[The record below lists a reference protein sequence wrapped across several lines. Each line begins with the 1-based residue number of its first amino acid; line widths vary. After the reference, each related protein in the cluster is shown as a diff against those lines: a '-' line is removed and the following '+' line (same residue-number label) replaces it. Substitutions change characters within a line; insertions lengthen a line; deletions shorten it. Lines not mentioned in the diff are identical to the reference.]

1 MKNVKNRQVKRK
13 TPAPKI
19 ATKRI
24 SEWNDIHHYARP
36 GWLYR
41 GHRSADWVI
50 ESSIERCFTR
60 ENTPIAERYDFE
72 QELLRDF
79 KRAYHQYAA
88 HVPGDESLIEWLALM
103 EHHGAP
109 TRFVDFSYSIY
120 VAAYFALENADEDCA
135 VWAINGPWAS
145 KASVSALRNTGKR
158 GVESFLRPTVQ
169 EQEKIAGEVLFSAP
183 HVRCA
188 VPLNPFRL
196 NERLRTQKG
205 IFMVTGDCALPFM
218 ENLRALPRHHGAE
231 NVVKLVIPLSL
242 RRTVLRML
250 YYMNVSRTSLF
261 PGLDGYAR
269 SLGVYHPSFEPVKW

>member
-1 MKNVKNRQVKRK
+1 MSRRTRK
-13 TPAPKI
+13 PAESDYI
-19 ATKRI
+19 AEVRL
-24 SEWNDIHHYARP
+24 NNGDDLHRYAMP

-41 GHRSADWVI
+41 GHRKADWVI

-60 ENTPIAERYDFE
+60 ENIPEKERYSLE

-88 HVPGDESLIEWLALM
+88 HVPGDSAVIEWLALM

-109 TRFVDFSYSIY
+109 TRCVDFSYSIY
-120 VAAYFALENADEDCA
+120 VAAYFALEDADADCA

-145 KASVSALRNTGKR
+145 KASVAALRKAGKK
-158 GVESFLRPTVQ
+158 GVETFLKPTVQ
-169 EQEKIAGEVLFSAP
+169 EQESIAAEAFLRTP

-188 VPLNPFRL
+188 VPVNPYRL

-205 IFMVTGDCALPFM
+205 IFVVPGDCRLPFM
-218 ENLRALPRHHGAE
+218 ENIQALPHYQSAD
-231 NVVKLVIPLSL
+231 NVLKIVIPIGL
-242 RRTVLRML
+242 RRTLLRQL
-250 YYMNVSRTSLF
+250 YHMNVSRTSLF
-261 PGLDGYAR
+261 PGLDGYAK

>member
-1 MKNVKNRQVKRK
+1 MSRRTRKPAESDYIAEVRLKNGDDLHRY
-13 TPAPKI
+13 
-19 ATKRI
+19 AT
-24 SEWNDIHHYARP
+24 P

-41 GHRSADWVI
+41 GHRKADWVI

-60 ENTPIAERYDFE
+60 ENIPEKERYSLE

-88 HVPGDESLIEWLALM
+88 HVPGDSAVIEWLALM

-109 TRFVDFSYSIY
+109 TRCVDFSYSIY
-120 VAAYFALENADEDCA
+120 VAAYFALEDADADCA

-145 KASVSALRNTGKR
+145 KASVAALRKAGKK
-158 GVESFLRPTVQ
+158 GVETFLKPTVQ
-169 EQEKIAGEVLFSAP
+169 EQESIAAEAFLKTP

-188 VPLNPFRL
+188 VPVNPYRL

-205 IFMVTGDCALPFM
+205 IFVVPGDCRLPFM
-218 ENLRALPRHHGAE
+218 ENLQALPQHQSADK
-231 NVVKLVIPLSL
+231 VLKIVIPIEL
-242 RRTVLRML
+242 RRILLRQL
-250 YYMNVSRTSLF
+250 YHMNVSRTSLF
-261 PGLDGYAR
+261 PGLDGYAK

>member
-1 MKNVKNRQVKRK
+1 MLGLVRQAKRRRS
-13 TPAPKI
+13 APEF
-19 ATKRI
+19 TSKRLA
-24 SEWNDIHHYARP
+24 EWGDIHRYATP

-41 GHRSADWVI
+41 GHPVASWVI
-50 ESSIERCFTR
+50 ESSIERCFAR
-60 ENTPIAERYDFE
+60 ENTPAAQRDGLER
-72 QELLRDF
+72 ELLRDF
-79 KRAYHQYAA
+79 KRAYHQYAR
-88 HVPGDESLIEWLALM
+88 HVPDDASMIEWLALM

-120 VAAYFALENADEDCA
+120 VAAYFALETADGDCA

-145 KASVSALRNTGKR
+145 KASVSALGNAGRK
-158 GVESFLRPTVQ
+158 GVESFLKPTVP
-169 EQEKIAGEVLFSAP
+169 EQEAIAGRALFTAP
-183 HVRCA
+183 LVRCA

-205 IFMVTGDCALPFM
+205 IFMVPGDCAVPFM
-218 ENLRALPRHHGAE
+218 DNLRALPQHHSAE
-231 NVVKLVIPLSL
+231 NVVKLIIPLEL
-242 RRTVLRML
+242 RRTALRQL